1 MIKFENNNITAITY
15 NDYEIVKVYGECS
28 QNPIWEKQEPP
39 TPPQP
44 TGMKW
49 GFTDMSG
56 GTHSYPCDSSSTLT
70 RDNIADALDGLFVD
84 PALDNYYIHSA
95 WVGECVTTLGANVF
109 DAFFDC
115 SAITLH
121 NGITTIGHDAFDATD
136 IREITIPSATTV
148 IPDHM
153 CNGCE
158 NLSSVTFHDGI
169 TSIGKNAFN
178 DCLSLTSITIPSSVT
193 YIDDSAFHI
202 AYKPADQR
210 AVNALANRVVIMQS
224 ATPPTIAYANV
235 FGDNSRATYTI
246 YVPAQSLE
254 AYRTA
259 TNWEYIAAR
268 IQPIT

>member
-1 MIKFENNNITAITY
+1 MIVYKNEITKSY
-15 NDYEIVKVYGECS
+15 CCGNEVKKIVACGNVVF
-28 QNPIWEKQEPP
+28 EKQEPP

-44 TGMKW
+44 TGSTKW

-70 RDNIADALDGLFVD
+70 RDDITD
-84 PALDNYYIHSA
+84 ALDNYYIHSA

-235 FGDNSRATYTI
+235 FGDNLHATYKI
-246 YVPAQSLE
+246 YVPAESLQ
-254 AYRTA
+254 AYKTA
-259 TNWEYIAAR
+259 TNWEYIANR
-268 IQPIT
+268 INPIT